1 MLLFGQP
8 ISAHEAYQY
17 GLVNKVLP
25 EGDLE
30 KEVNSYIEKV
40 QKLSS

>member
-8 ISAHEAYQY
+8 ISAQEAYQY
-17 GLVNKVLP
+17 GLVNKVVA

-30 KEVNSYIEKV
+30 KEVNVYIERV